1 MVYLVLLTGLALL
14 LGGGEALIRG
24 AGAIAVRL
32 GVSPLLIGL
41 TLVGYGTSTP
51 ELVAS
56 VNAAWIGAPG
66 IAVGN
71 VVGSNIANILLILG
85 VAALIFPIAVAKAAF
100 RRDGAILL
108 GASVV
113 LMLVVLTG
121 SLSRWAGLALLA
133 LLLLYTVYTYVT
145 EARDAAAARER
156 READAATFAN
166 PHAPITVAILF
177 AVGGIAGVI
186 IGAGLLVD
194 SAIAIARGAG
204 ISEAVIGLT
213 LVAVGTSLP
222 ELATSVMAALRR
234 QGDLAFG
241 NIVGSNIYNILGILG
256 VTGIITPI
264 AVPAE
269 IGHFDIWVMLAA
281 TAVFALFALTDWRIS
296 RREGAAFVL
305 GYAVYIALLL
315 SPGLRGALGLG

>member
-1 MVYLVLLTGLALL
+1 MTIIELLVGLALL

-24 AGAIAVRL
+24 ATTIASRL

-66 IAVGN
+66 IAIGN

-85 VAALIFPIAVAKAAF
+85 VAALIFPIAVTKAAF

-108 GASVV
+108 GASV
-113 LMLVVLTG
+113 LLTLIVLTG
-121 SLSRWAGLALLA
+121 VLSRWAGLALLA
-133 LLLLYTVYTYVT
+133 LLLVYTIYT
-145 EARDAAAARER
+145 YMSEARDAAAARKQLD
-156 READAATFAN
+156 ADAATLAN
-166 PHAPITVAILF
+166 PNTPMTVAVLF
-177 AVGGIAGVI
+177 ALGGIAGVI
-186 IGAGLLVD
+186 IGASLLVD
-194 SAIAIARGAG
+194 AAITIARGVG
-204 ISEAVIGLT
+204 ISETVIGLT

-222 ELATSVMAALRR
+222 ELATSVMATLRR

-269 IGHFDIWVMLAA
+269 IGHFDIWIMLAVTA
-281 TAVFALFALTDWRIS
+281 AFAVFAITDWRIT
-296 RREGAAFVL
+296 RREGAVFLL
-305 GYAVYIALLL
+305 GYAVYLALLF
-315 SPGLRGALGLG
+315 SPGLRGWIGLA